1 MQVMVVLVYLFVD
14 VIIANQPGQC
24 FSERA
29 EEEGEQEE
37 G

>member
-1 MQVMVVLVYLFVD
+1 MIALVYLFVD
-14 VIIANQPGQC
+14 VIITNQPGQY
-24 FSERA
+24 FSEGV